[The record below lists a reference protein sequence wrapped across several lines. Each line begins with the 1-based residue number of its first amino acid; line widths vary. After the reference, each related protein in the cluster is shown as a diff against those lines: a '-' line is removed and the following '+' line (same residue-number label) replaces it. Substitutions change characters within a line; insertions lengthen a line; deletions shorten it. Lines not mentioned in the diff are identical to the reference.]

1 MNVDIV
7 DNKSVGVSAP
17 GFLTPGTRVQM
28 TEMMYR
34 DDGDTDP
41 RPNMQPMFDI
51 VGLKCGL
58 CILIT
63 TFFYFI

>member
-17 GFLTPGTRVQM
+17 GLLTPGTRVQM

-41 RPNMQPMFDI
+41 RPDMQPMFDI
-51 VGLKCGL
+51 VDLKC
-58 CILIT
+58 ILNTPFSI
-63 TFFYFI
+63 FS

>member
-17 GFLTPGTRVQM
+17 GLLTPGTRVQM

-41 RPNMQPMFDI
+41 RAQTCNPCLTLLALNVDCAF
-51 VGLKCGL
+51 
-58 CILIT
+58 
-63 TFFYFI
+63 

>member
-17 GFLTPGTRVQM
+17 GLLTPGTRVQM

-41 RPNMQPMFDI
+41 RPDMQPMFDI
-51 VGLKCGL
+51 VDLKC
-58 CILIT
+58 
-63 TFFYFI
+63 